1 MSSTDFY
8 SDYLRSIL
16 NSRVYEVARETSLD
30 NAELLSRRLGHK
42 VMLKREDTQ
51 PGFCYK
57 IRGAY
62 NKMAG
67 LSRADL
73 GRGVVVASAGNH
85 ALGVAMSAKR
95 LGVSALIVM
104 PETTPSVKVDA
115 VKRWGARVKL
125 VGDSYQDA
133 FQYADEI
140 CKNQGKVFISPF
152 DDPAIIA
159 GQGTVALEILKQN
172 PGFLD
177 AVFVPVGGGGLIAGM
192 AIYIKQVR
200 PEVKII
206 GVEPYES
213 DAMFRSLKAGRRVRL
228 SKVGIFADGVAVKQV
243 GKENFRICRE
253 FVDEVVRVSTDEI
266 CAAIKDVYEDTRTI
280 LEPSGALSVAGIKC
294 WLKDHRKNNAGAGD
308 KNPDSK
314 TLVAVTSGANMN
326 FDRLRHVSERAEIG
340 ENREA
345 IIAVTIAEGRGSFR
359 RFYRTLGKRNISEFN
374 YRFSSEDEAHIFVG
388 IQINNVSEVQA
399 LIDKL
404 AGIGILCVDLTDNEL
419 AKIHARYMV
428 GGRVPE
434 LDNERVFTF
443 EFPERP
449 GALGNFLD
457 QIGNTWNITLF
468 HYRNH
473 GSDFG
478 RVLCGIQVPTAER
491 KSFNRFLKQLG
502 YAFKEE
508 TSNPVYNLFLR

>member
-1 MSSTDFY
+1 MLSTDFN
-8 SDYLRSIL
+8 SGYLRSIL
-16 NSRVYEVARETSLD
+16 NSRVYEVARETALD
-30 NAELLSRRLGHK
+30 NAELLSRRLDQR

-73 GRGVVVASAGNH
+73 DRGVVVASAGNH
-85 ALGVAMSAKR
+85 ALGVAMSANR
-95 LGVSALIVM
+95 LGSSALIVM

-140 CKNQGKVFISPF
+140 RKKQGKVFISPF

-172 PGFLD
+172 PGALD

-213 DAMFRSLKAGRRVRL
+213 DALFRSLKAGRRVRL
-228 SKVGIFADGVAVKQV
+228 SKVGIFADGVAVNQV

-253 FVDEVVRVSTDEI
+253 CVDEVVRVSTDEI
-266 CAAIKDVYEDTRTI
+266 CAAIKDVCEDTRTI
-280 LEPSGALSVAGIKC
+280 LEPSGALSVAGIKR
-294 WLKDHRKNNAGAGD
+294 WLKDRQNNGSGKENSD
-308 KNPDSK
+308 RM
-314 TLVAVTSGANMN
+314 TLVAVTTGANMN

-340 ENREA
+340 EKREA
-345 IIAVTIAEGRGSFR
+345 IIAVTIPEARGSFR
-359 RFYRTLGKRNISEFN
+359 RFYRMLGKRSISEFN
-374 YRFSSEDEAHIFVG
+374 YRFSSDDEAHIFVG
-388 IQINNVSEVQA
+388 IQIGNVSEVQA

-404 AGIGILCVDLTDNEL
+404 AGIGISCVDLTDNEV

-434 LDNERVFTF
+434 LDNERIFTF

-478 RVLCGIQVPTAER
+478 RVLCGIQVPPAER
-491 KSFNRFLKQLG
+491 KSFNQFLKQLG